1 MVALAVSM
9 RAGLD
14 SFTTVKDKVNKM
26 IDDLMAEKGEEIKTM
41 DKCRKE
47 LKENTDSTEA
57 ANEQKADL
65 QAAIDDLTNTIA
77 NLKDSIATL
86 NQEIAE
92 TRVAV
97 KRASE
102 DREAENKEFQAT
114 VSDQRATQAILTK
127 ALGRLQEF
135 YG

>member
-1 MVALAVSM
+1 
-9 RAGLD
+9 
-14 SFTTVKDKVNKM
+14 M

-41 DKCRKE
+41 DKCRSE

-65 QAAIDDLTNTIA
+65 QAHIDDLTNTIA

-86 NQEIAE
+86 NQEISE
-92 TRVAV
+92 TRINM

-102 DREAENKEFQAT
+102 DREAENKEFQMT
-114 VSDQRATQAILTK
+114 VADQRATQAILTK
-127 ALGRLQEF
+127 ALDRLKQF
-135 YG
+135 YEAKSLLQIKAKATSKQDPGSFTT